1 MASIFHYLFSKK
13 IMNSLNKTF
22 LPTKNYKNRNWFII
36 DCKGQKLGRLA
47 TIIAAL
53 LKGKVKPHYYPSID
67 IGDYI
72 ILINAESILINE
84 QNKHYIV
91 NNPGRPGHSLKIKNV
106 SESLPKFTIKH
117 AVKGMLAE
125 SETKR
130 LMRRLKIFNDQN
142 HVHKAQNPI
151 EIDVS
156 RLYANSQFNVKI
168 TKLGE

>member
-1 MASIFHYLFSKK
+1 
-13 IMNSLNKTF
+13 MNSLNKTF

-53 LKGKVKPHYYPSID
+53 LKGKVKPHYSPSID

-72 ILINAESILINE
+72 ILINAESIIINE
-84 QNKHYIV
+84 KTTHYIV
-91 NNPGRPGHSLKIKNV
+91 NHPGRPGHSLKIKNA
-106 SESLPKFTIKH
+106 SECLPKFTIQR

-142 HVHKAQNPI
+142 HAHKAQNPI

-156 RLYANSQFNVKI
+156 NFYANPQFNVKI
-168 TKLGE
+168 AELAE